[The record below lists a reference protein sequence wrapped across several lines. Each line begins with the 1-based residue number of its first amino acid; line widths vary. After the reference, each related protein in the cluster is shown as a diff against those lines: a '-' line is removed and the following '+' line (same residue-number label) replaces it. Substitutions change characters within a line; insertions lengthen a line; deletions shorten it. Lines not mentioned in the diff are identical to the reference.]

1 MELSAF
7 VRRIASNM
15 EAGAEVTQKQC
26 QAFFETYNQR
36 FFGGRLP
43 AYRIV
48 LTDRGPGFRGLWCKK
63 EREIHLRMSLQGM
76 DLRRTLLHEMAHASV
91 RRGGHGKVWLAEMLR
106 LAELGAP
113 TREDWQDFQDK
124 ARTTG
129 LRDAASEAYQ
139 AGLEGEFSWGT
150 VRNNIGM
157 QYGWIDERGR
167 SLSKSAS
174 KAMLRCWKE
183 FRKGRRR
190 ALSWGLNSS

>member
-1 MELSAF
+1 MQT
-7 VRRIASNM
+7 V

-26 QAFFETYNQR
+26 QALFETYNQR

-48 LTDRGPGFRGLWCKK
+48 LSDRGPGFRGLWCKK

-76 DLRRTLLHEMAHASV
+76 DLRRTLLHEMAHAAV
-91 RRGGHGKVWLAEMLR
+91 ARAGHGKVWLAEMLR

-113 TREDWQDFQDK
+113 TREDWETYQDP

-129 LRDAASEAYQ
+129 SRDAASESYD
-139 AGLEGEFSWGT
+139 AGVETDSSWKL
-150 VRNNIGM
+150 VRYEIGRR
-157 QYGWIDERGR
+157 YGWIDERGR
-167 SLSKSAS
+167 SLSKNAS